1 MGTVQKWRRA
11 LEQAGVQFIDAD
23 ETGRSGEGVN
33 DDVRQRRRANRRYV
47 RGARGAL
54 AETLDAYHE
63 DFPDE
68 FHWAI
73 GAQSPALLYHL
84 MMSIDTACR
93 PPTESKVRG
102 AVRLVDRKP
111 EGSA

>member
-1 MGTVQKWRRA
+1 MSDNDDEQIVGMYEVLQA
-11 LEQAGVQFIDAD
+11 LEATIASA
-23 ETGRSGEGVN
+23 EPAKRE
-33 DDVRQRRRANRRYV
+33 
-47 RGARGAL
+47 AL